1 MTLYFLKIKTYGK
14 PEHLLNKI
22 PSRGIHY
29 NTRNADQVESY
40 YCRKI
45 FLKNPFFPYTITEWN
60 KLDIDIQKS
69 KSHATF

>member
-1 MTLYFLKIKTYGK
+1 MENPSIYSTRFHHVGFITILGMLIK
-14 PEHLLNKI
+14 LRVI
-22 PSRGIHY
+22 I
-29 NTRNADQVESY
+29 VEQ
-40 YCRKI
+40 I